1 MKLTHEGKNYELKPA
16 KITGKV
22 LDAIT
27 PLREQQKVI
36 GQNAEL
42 LDIALEYEELY
53 ELINP
58 LTMQLREGVDNE
70 MLMNFC
76 KKNKAAMKALLT
88 PTAKLTTDKQSR
100 ALMAEMIRI
109 TVDRTKL
116 PESLLALIDSDD
128 KSEFWCESADVEEMI
143 KYVDSFCR
151 RARI

>member
-1 MKLTHEGKNYELKPA
+1 MKLTHEGKNYQLAPA
-16 KITGKV
+16 KITGKI
-22 LDAIT
+22 LDIIA

-42 LDIALEYEELY
+42 LDIALESEELY

-76 KKNKAAMKALLT
+76 KKNKTAMKALLT
-88 PTAKLTTDKQSR
+88 PTAKLTTDKGSR
-100 ALMAEMIRI
+100 AIMAQMIRV

-116 PESLLALIDSDD
+116 PDTLCALIDSEDN
-128 KSEFWCESADVEEMI
+128 SEFWSETADVEEMI